1 MKKIDVILPIE
12 NTKVADKKMVRKA
25 ILKWLDPFFPTVI
38 GISLTDVSLTV
49 TVYRMPE
56 DVSKA
61 TIDDTKNIALSA
73 LDLRKDDLG
82 ELGITLTDTKKV
94 IATLSWEDEYKNK
107 QEEVDSIG
115 KEVVSAIEDILDK
128 HPGFFLRGSINDY
141 GTGSIMITNN
151 DNSSNIFFIDENEI
165 VLS

>member
-12 NTKVADKKMVRKA
+12 NTKIIDKKTVRKA
-25 ILKWLDPFFPTVI
+25 IFKWLNPFFPTVI
-38 GISLTDVSLTV
+38 SISLTDVSLVV

-61 TIDDTKNIALSA
+61 TIDDTKNITLSA
-73 LDLRKDDLG
+73 LDLRKEDLK
-82 ELGITLTDTKKV
+82 ELGITLLDTKKV

-107 QEEVDSIG
+107 QEEVDSIR
-115 KEVVSAIEDILDK
+115 EEIISSIEEILDK

-151 DNSSNIFFIDENEI
+151 DNSSDILFIDENEI
-165 VLS
+165 TLS